1 MSRVTHGCFLAVPVP
16 TSAGT
21 GSRGYGYGWTQIYPW
36 VIRDEPYACRAC
48 KHTHIRCVS
57 CSALIF
63 YVFIKFILLIT
74 TLLQDFIAVLCMP
87 CTRTHPNQVCSL
99 FS

>member
-36 VIRDEPYACRAC
+36 VTCDEPYVRNSSAEYFHGHNFIDDRSCLHVENTADQ
-48 KHTHIRCVS
+48 IWSIVS
-57 CSALIF
+57 SLPR
-63 YVFIKFILLIT
+63 KQSLLNFLPLRIHS
-74 TLLQDFIAVLCMP
+74 DC
-87 CTRTHPNQVCSL
+87 NK
-99 FS
+99 